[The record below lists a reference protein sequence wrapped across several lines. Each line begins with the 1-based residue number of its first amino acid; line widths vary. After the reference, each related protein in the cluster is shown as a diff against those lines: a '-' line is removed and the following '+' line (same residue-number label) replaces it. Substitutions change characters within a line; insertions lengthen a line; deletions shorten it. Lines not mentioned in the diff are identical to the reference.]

1 MPLFCDVALAVPLD
15 MAFTYAIPPGMEP
28 VVGGRVLVPFRQQ
41 RMSGIVVELHDRAPQ
56 GIDDFRNDGK
66 EERVRPQGLQPDFL
80 AMPGSA
86 ANEVA
91 ERVEFETSAAKAAI
105 ENNPL
110 TAALKRC
117 ATPNQ
122 IFPAASKAA
131 PVHKSVPADPPISK
145 ASSNAKAAWIRSVI
159 EALDVAPV
167 LDEQLLKLGR
177 WIADYYLAPIGEVFR
192 TMLPLVAEFKRTIT
206 YRITDQGHMA
216 LHLAGMSGSP
226 ARSQRTPDEQLVEF
240 RVLDYLAEREGVRE
254 QSLRGATKVSKALL
268 AGMVRKK
275 WIAREDVSAV
285 RDAVRTIKVAVLLG
299 AEAAS
304 EGKIAEA
311 SPPPDGPEA
320 RPHTETQHPQ
330 NERSAGDSPAVAGA
344 TSPRSSLA
352 KKLNNNQRALI
363 DALAAAGGRL
373 PVETLRDLDVPRT
386 TLATLVRRGL
396 IEIVEE
402 PEDRTAPKLKPRR
415 SPFEFEFSPAQ
426 KEAVKQIL
434 ESVGARK
441 FTGMLLHGVT
451 GSGKTAVYLAV
462 MREVLEQGRSSILL
476 VPEIGLTPAMAADLI
491 QVFGDEVAILHSGL
505 SDDERAEQWHR
516 IKRGEA
522 RVVVGTRSA
531 VFAPVSDLA
540 LVIVDEEQDSSY
552 KQEETP
558 RYHAR
563 DVAVMRA
570 KMAGAVVV
578 LGSATPSLESYY
590 NAKKH
595 KYALL
600 ELPDRVEQRPLPEV
614 EILDMR
620 QEFQETGQEQVIS
633 RKLAEEIRERLEKKE
648 QVMVL
653 LNRRG
658 YSPVV
663 LCRACGET
671 LQCKNC
677 AVSMTHHKREHKME
691 CHYCGHVAQI
701 PNKCA
706 KCGSEY
712 VYFVGTGSEKLE
724 ELLHGMFPQARIG
737 RLDRDTVRG
746 REDFERA
753 LNALNEGELDM
764 LVGTQMI
771 AKGHDVHGVTL
782 VGVVGADHAL
792 SLPDFRAAER
802 TFQLLTQVAGR
813 AGRGNSPGKVV
824 LQTYFPDHY
833 AVQFAARHDF
843 AGFYDKELQFRSWMH
858 YPPYSAIANV
868 VIRSEK
874 LDEALAWSGELG
886 RWFEKTRHE
895 GIRVLGPA
903 AAPILRLKRDYRY
916 HFILKSP
923 SREKMNALLR
933 AMLKEAAAK
942 KIPRTQV
949 IVDVDAVWLM

>member
-15 MAFTYAIPPGMEP
+15 MVFTYAIPPGMEP

-41 RMSGIVVELHDRAPQ
+41 RLSGIVVELHDRPPQ
-56 GIDDFRNDGK
+56 VK
-66 EERVRPQGLQPDFL
+66 
-80 AMPGSA
+80 
-86 ANEVA
+86 
-91 ERVEFETSAAKAAI
+91 TK
-105 ENNPL
+105 
-110 TAALKRC
+110 K
-117 ATPNQ
+117 
-122 IFPAASKAA
+122 
-131 PVHKSVPADPPISK
+131 
-145 ASSNAKAAWIRSVI
+145 VI
-159 EALDVAPV
+159 EALDLSPV
-167 LDEQLLKLGR
+167 LDEQLLKLGK
-177 WIADYYLAPIGEVFR
+177 WIADYYLAPLGEVFR
-192 TMLPLVAEFKRTIT
+192 TMLPLSAEFKRAIT
-206 YRITDQGHMA
+206 YRITDEGRLA

-226 ARSQRTPDEQLVEF
+226 ARSKRTPEQQLVEF

-254 QSLRGATKVSKALL
+254 ESLRGATRVAKALL
-268 AGMVRKK
+268 AGMARKK
-275 WIAREDVSAV
+275 WIAREDVSAA
-285 RDAVRTIKVAVLLG
+285 RDAARVVKVAVLRG
-299 AEAAS
+299 GE
-304 EGKIAEA
+304 EWAEA
-311 SPPPDGPEA
+311 SPSPDGPEA
-320 RPHTETQHPQ
+320 RPQTT
-330 NERSAGDSPAVAGA
+330 AAA
-344 TSPRSSLA
+344 TGA
-352 KKLNNNQRALI
+352 KKLNANQRTLI
-363 DALAAAGGRL
+363 ETLAASGGRL
-373 PVETLRDLDVPRT
+373 LVETLRGLDVPRT
-386 TLATLVRRGL
+386 TLGTLVRRGL
-396 IEIVEE
+396 IELVDE
-402 PEDRTAPKLKPRR
+402 PQDFTVSRGELSKLKPRQ
-415 SPFEFEFSPAQ
+415 SPFEFEFSAAQ
-426 KEAVKQIL
+426 KEALAKIG
-434 ESVGARK
+434 EAVGSRK
-441 FTGMLLHGVT
+441 FAGLLLHGIT
-451 GSGKTAVYLAV
+451 GSGKTAVYLAC
-462 MREVLEQGRSSILL
+462 MRQVLEQGRSAILL
-476 VPEIGLTPAMAADLI
+476 VPEIGLTPAVAADLH

-505 SDDERAEQWHR
+505 SDAERAEQWHR
-516 IKRGEA
+516 IRRGEA
-522 RVVVGTRSA
+522 RVVAGTRSA

-590 NAKKH
+590 NAKKN
-595 KYALL
+595 KYALV
-600 ELPDRVEQRPLPEV
+600 ELPDRVEMRPLPEV
-614 EILDMR
+614 EIVDMR

-663 LCRACGET
+663 LCRACGKT

-677 AVSMTHHKREHKME
+677 AVSMTHHKRERKME
-691 CHYCGHVAQI
+691 CHYCGHVERI
-701 PNKCA
+701 PDKCA
-706 KCGSEY
+706 HCGSEY

-746 REDFERA
+746 REDFEHA
-753 LNALNEGELDM
+753 LNALNEGALDM

-771 AKGHDVHGVTL
+771 AKGHDIHGVTL
-782 VGVVGADHAL
+782 VGVVGADMAL
-792 SLPDFRAAER
+792 GLPDFRAAER

-813 AGRGNSPGKVV
+813 AGRGQSPGKVV
-824 LQTYFPDHY
+824 LQTYFQDHY

-843 AGFYDKELQFRSWMH
+843 AGFYEKELQFRAWMH

-868 VIRSEK
+868 LIRCEK
-874 LDEALAWSGELG
+874 LDDALTWSGELG

-903 AAPILRLKRDYRY
+903 AAPITRLKRDYRY

-933 AMLKEAAAK
+933 AMLAEAAAR